1 MVKIHSG
8 ILFSHKKKE
17 ILVQTTWMKL
27 EDIMQVKSVRERHT
41 QLAQWAVWADSSTLN
56 RSLCTSWRWDY
67 EKTFMSY
74 PHTSVFVSIFL
85 QQNLTTVVIHQKNKN
100 ANLRKQR
107 FLKEYLN
114 TWEDAYDTLS
124 SKNCTSWSILYY
136 LSFVYVHSFARENVW
151 EEIWQSIH
159 SGYSWVMGFWMILF
173 FVLSFSIFH
182 VFYKCFYNYI
192 MLS

>member
-1 MVKIHSG
+1 
-8 ILFSHKKKE
+8 
-17 ILVQTTWMKL
+17 
-27 EDIMQVKSVRERHT
+27 MQVKSVRERRT

-124 SKNCTSWSILYY
+124 SKNCTSCIISVSFMCIPLHGKMSERKYDKVYIVVIAEWWDSGWFYFLFY
-136 LSFVYVHSFARENVW
+136 LSV
-151 EEIWQSIH
+151 
-159 SGYSWVMGFWMILF
+159 
-173 FVLSFSIFH
+173 FSMFSTNAFI
-182 VFYKCFYNYI
+182 I
-192 MLS
+192 I